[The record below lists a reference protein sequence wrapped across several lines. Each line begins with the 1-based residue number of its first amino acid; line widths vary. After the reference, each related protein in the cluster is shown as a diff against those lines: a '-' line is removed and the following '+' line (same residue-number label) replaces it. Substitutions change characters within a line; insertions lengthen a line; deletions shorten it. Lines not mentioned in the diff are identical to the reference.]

1 MAADQYLDRR
11 KAVPPPPYRPPPA
24 EPGPPINRRNSHAG
38 PASNGSGAYSPPV
51 GQERP
56 ARLDLVPADL
66 GLPPAPPRR
75 PDGEFVPPPVPR
87 RQLPAAPTNYGPA
100 EPLSLVPASL
110 SKSYGNLSVDENKE
124 NRLEGSQSVDN
135 LAQGAAEKISVRER
149 TKTFNRMA
157 SETDMAALTGSTSKL
172 TMVKRRNS
180 RAVEIGGNRRA
191 SRDDDNQDA
200 ASITT
205 LDPSIKSWM
214 VQISKG
220 QIYLCIY

>member
-1 MAADQYLDRR
+1 M
-11 KAVPPPPYRPPPA
+11 
-24 EPGPPINRRNSHAG
+24 
-38 PASNGSGAYSPPV
+38 
-51 GQERP
+51 
-56 ARLDLVPADL
+56 
-66 GLPPAPPRR
+66 
-75 PDGEFVPPPVPR
+75 
-87 RQLPAAPTNYGPA
+87 
-100 EPLSLVPASL
+100 VPASL